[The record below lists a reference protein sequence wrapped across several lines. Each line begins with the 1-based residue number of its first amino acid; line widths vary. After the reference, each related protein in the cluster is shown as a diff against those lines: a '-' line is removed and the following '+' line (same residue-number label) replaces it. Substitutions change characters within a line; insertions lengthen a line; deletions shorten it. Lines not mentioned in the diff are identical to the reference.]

1 MSDGLRFIINSLLAV
16 VGALMLTTAEGGD
29 RNILPPEL
37 RSFSS
42 PSGAYVFEVR
52 TVDAWKSPQSRVELF
67 AVNADARRS
76 CWAAVLPHRYGPG
89 TAFVSDTGHVLLIDE
104 WMKTLSDSAIM
115 LYAKNGTLIIRHS
128 VSDIETVSGV
138 HRADLATRAHA
149 GAWMSA
155 PPKLSPSHDAVLLE
169 GGGVPLVVN
178 LLTGLLERAGQ

>member
-1 MSDGLRFIINSLLAV
+1 MSDRLRYIINSLLAV
-16 VGALMLTTAEGGD
+16 VGALLLATAEGGD
-29 RNILPPEL
+29 RNVLPPEL

-52 TVDAWKSPQSRVELF
+52 AVDAWKSPQSRVELF

-89 TAFVSDTGHVLLIDE
+89 TAIVNDTGHVLLIDE
-104 WMKTLSDSAIM
+104 WMQTLSDYAIV
-115 LYAKNGTLIIRHS
+115 LYGQNGNLIARHS

-138 HRADLATRAHA
+138 HRADLATRARA

-155 PPKLSPSHDAVLLE
+155 PPKLSPTPDAVLFE
-169 GGGVPLVVN
+169 AGGVALIVN
-178 LLTGLLERAGQ
+178 LLTGRIERAGQ